1 MSTDHIK
8 ALSKVQKDLKHAK
21 KDDKGAF
28 GKYAD
33 LASVYEVIR
42 KPLVDNGFSYIH
54 SLTTQEDGTH
64 FVDTLLMHETGGTF
78 KTSLPLIINKR
89 DMQGLGSAI
98 TYAKR
103 YGISMIVG
111 LASEEDDEG
120 KGAGTAKGNV
130 NTSTEAQQISN
141 ILVYNSKGEVQ
152 KCKTLNGAV
161 KTLNII
167 MKNQFKKYSVE
178 ELPEVGKQMRERNK
192 EVLEQIRNHKDFINE
207 DTGKNYTLFN
217 IEEKLFKMENGD
229 APARLED
236 GNAK

>member
-33 LASVYEVIR
+33 LATVYEVIR
-42 KPLVDNGFSYIH
+42 KPLVENGFSYIH

-130 NTSTEAQQISN
+130 NNSTKARAISN
-141 ILVYNSKGEVQ
+141 LLIYNSKGEFER
-152 KCKTLNGAV
+152 CKDIDQAV
-161 KTLNII
+161 TKLDI
-167 MKNQFKKYSVE
+167 MMARQIKKYSAE

-192 EVLEQIRNHKDFINE
+192 AILERIKNHPEFI
-207 DTGKNYTLFN
+207 DDSGKNYKHGFL
-217 IEEKLFKMENGD
+217 EKKLLQMENG
-229 APARLED
+229 
-236 GNAK
+236 NAK

>member
-33 LASVYEVIR
+33 LATVYEVIR
-42 KPLVDNGFSYIH
+42 KPLVENGFSYIH

-130 NTSTEAQQISN
+130 NNSTKARAISN
-141 ILVYNSKGEVQ
+141 LLIYNSKGEFER
-152 KCKTLNGAV
+152 CKDIDQAV
-161 KTLNII
+161 TKLDI
-167 MKNQFKKYSVE
+167 MMARQIKKYSAE
-178 ELPEVGKQMRERNK
+178 DLPEVGKQMRERNK
-192 EVLEQIRNHKDFINE
+192 AILERIKNHPEFI
-207 DTGKNYTLFN
+207 DDSGKNYKHGFL
-217 IEEKLFKMENGD
+217 EKKLLQMENG
-229 APARLED
+229 
-236 GNAK
+236 NAK

>member
-54 SLTTQEDGTH
+54 SLTTQENGDH

-120 KGAGTAKGNV
+120 KGAGTARGNV
-130 NTSTEAQQISN
+130 NTSTKANPISN
-141 ILVYNSKGEVQ
+141 ILVYSSSGQVK
-152 KCKTLNGAV
+152 KCKTLDEAV
-161 KTLNII
+161 NSLLF
-167 MKNQFKKYSVE
+167 MMDNQLKKYPVE
-178 ELPEVGKQMRERNK
+178 ELKEIGKQMRERNK
-192 EVLEQIRNHKDFINE
+192 EVLEQIKNHKGYRDKA
-207 DTGKNYTLFN
+207 GKNYKLFN

-229 APARLED
+229 A
-236 GNAK
+236 K

>member
-33 LASVYEVIR
+33 LATVYEVIR
-42 KPLVDNGFSYIH
+42 KPLVENGFSYIH

-130 NTSTEAQQISN
+130 NTSTKARAISN
-141 ILVYNSKGEVQ
+141 LLIYNSKGEFER
-152 KCKTLNGAV
+152 CKDIGQAV
-161 KTLNII
+161 TKLDI
-167 MKNQFKKYSVE
+167 MMARQIKKYSAE

-192 EVLEQIRNHKDFINE
+192 AILERIKNHPEFI
-207 DTGKNYTLFN
+207 DDSGKNYKYGFL
-217 IEEKLFKMENGD
+217 EKKLLQMENGS
-229 APARLED
+229 
-236 GNAK
+236 AK

>member
-33 LASVYEVIR
+33 LATVYEVIR

-54 SLTTQEDGTH
+54 SLTTQENGDH

-111 LASEEDDEG
+111 LASEEDDGG
-120 KGAGTAKGNV
+120 KGAGTSKGNV
-130 NTSTEAQQISN
+130 NTSTKARAISN
-141 ILVYNSKGEVQ
+141 LLIYNSKGEFER
-152 KCKTLNGAV
+152 CKDIGQAV
-161 KTLNII
+161 TKLDI
-167 MKNQFKKYSVE
+167 MMARQIKKYSAE

-192 EVLEQIRNHKDFINE
+192 AILERIKNHPEFI
-207 DTGKNYTLFN
+207 DDSGKNYKHGFL
-217 IEEKLFKMENGD
+217 EKKLLQMENG
-229 APARLED
+229 
-236 GNAK
+236 NAK

>member
-33 LASVYEVIR
+33 LATVYEVIR

-130 NTSTEAQQISN
+130 NTSTKARAISN
-141 ILVYNSKGEVQ
+141 LLIYNSKGEFER
-152 KCKTLNGAV
+152 CKDIDQAV
-161 KTLNII
+161 TKLDI
-167 MKNQFKKYSVE
+167 MMARQIKKYPAE
-178 ELPEVGKQMRERNK
+178 ELPEIGKQMRERNK
-192 EVLEQIRNHKDFINE
+192 NVLEQIKNHKGYRD
-207 DTGKNYTLFN
+207 DAGKNSKLFN

-229 APARLED
+229 A
-236 GNAK
+236 K

>member
-33 LASVYEVIR
+33 LATVYEVIR

-54 SLTTQEDGTH
+54 SLTTHEDGTH

-130 NTSTEAQQISN
+130 NTSTKARAISN
-141 ILVYNSKGEVQ
+141 LLIYNSKGEFER
-152 KCKTLNGAV
+152 CKGIDQAV
-161 KTLNII
+161 TKLDI
-167 MKNQFKKYSVE
+167 MMARQIKKYPAE
-178 ELPEVGKQMRERNK
+178 ELPEIGKQMRERNK
-192 EVLEQIRNHKDFINE
+192 AILERIKNHPEFI
-207 DTGKNYTLFN
+207 DDSGKNYKHGFL
-217 IEEKLFKMENGD
+217 EKKLLQMENG
-229 APARLED
+229 
-236 GNAK
+236 NAK

>member
-33 LASVYEVIR
+33 LATVYEVTR
-42 KPLVDNGFSYIH
+42 KPLVENGFSYIH

-130 NTSTEAQQISN
+130 NNSTKANPISGL
-141 ILVYNSKGEVQ
+141 LVYNPKGEYQ
-152 KCKTLNGAV
+152 KVKTLDGAV
-161 KTLNII
+161 KSLSI
-167 MKNQFKKYSVE
+167 MLSNQLKKYSAQ
-178 ELPEVGKQMRERNK
+178 ELPDVAKQMRERNK
-192 EVLEQIRNHKDFINE
+192 ALLERIKNHKDFIDE
-207 DTGKNYTLFN
+207 DTGKTHRLFSL
-217 IEEKLFKMENGD
+217 EEKLFKMENGD
-229 APARLED
+229 AE
-236 GNAK
+236 

>member
-21 KDDKGAF
+21 EKDKGGF

-33 LASVYEVIR
+33 LATVYEVIR
-42 KPLVDNGFSYIH
+42 KPLVENGFSYVH
-54 SLTTQEDGTH
+54 SLTTQENGDH

-130 NTSTEAQQISN
+130 NTSTKANPISIN
-141 ILVYNSKGEVQ
+141 LVQ
-152 KCKTLNGAV
+152 K
-161 KTLNII
+161 I
-167 MKNQFKKYSVE
+167 F
-178 ELPEVGKQMRERNK
+178 P
-192 EVLEQIRNHKDFINE
+192 
-207 DTGKNYTLFN
+207 
-217 IEEKLFKMENGD
+217 
-229 APARLED
+229 
-236 GNAK
+236 

>member
-33 LASVYEVIR
+33 LATVYEVIR

-130 NTSTEAQQISN
+130 NNSTKARAISN
-141 ILVYNSKGEVQ
+141 LLIYNSKGEFER
-152 KCKTLNGAV
+152 CKDIDQAV
-161 KTLNII
+161 TKLDI
-167 MKNQFKKYSVE
+167 MMARQIKKYSAE
-178 ELPEVGKQMRERNK
+178 DLPEVGKQMRERNK
-192 EVLEQIRNHKDFINE
+192 AILERIKNHPEFI
-207 DTGKNYTLFN
+207 DDSGKNYKHGFL
-217 IEEKLFKMENGD
+217 EKKLLQMENG
-229 APARLED
+229 
-236 GNAK
+236 NAK

>member
-111 LASEEDDEG
+111 LASEEDDG
-120 KGAGTAKGNV
+120 GNGAGTSKKNV
-130 NTSTEAQQISN
+130 NTSTGAKQISN
-141 ILVYNSKGEVQ
+141 ILVYSSSGQVK
-152 KCKTLNGAV
+152 KCKTLDEAV
-161 KTLNII
+161 NSLIF
-167 MKNQFKKYSVE
+167 MMDNQVKKYPVE
-178 ELPEVGKQMRERNK
+178 ELKEIGKQMRERNK
-192 EVLEQIRNHKDFINE
+192 NVLEQIKNHKGYRD
-207 DTGKNYTLFN
+207 DAGKNSKLFN

-229 APARLED
+229 A
-236 GNAK
+236 K

>member
-33 LASVYEVIR
+33 LATVYEVIR
-42 KPLVDNGFSYIH
+42 KPLVENGFSYIH

-120 KGAGTAKGNV
+120 KGAGSAKGNV
-130 NTSTEAQQISN
+130 NTSTKARAISN
-141 ILVYNSKGEVQ
+141 LLIYNSKGEFER
-152 KCKTLNGAV
+152 CKDINQAV
-161 KTLNII
+161 TKLDI
-167 MKNQFKKYSVE
+167 MMARQIKKYSAE

-192 EVLEQIRNHKDFINE
+192 AILERIKNHPEFI
-207 DTGKNYTLFN
+207 DDSGKNYKHGFL
-217 IEEKLFKMENGD
+217 EKKLLQMENG
-229 APARLED
+229 
-236 GNAK
+236 NAK

>member
-33 LASVYEVIR
+33 LATVYEVIR
-42 KPLVDNGFSYIH
+42 KPLVENGFSYIH

-111 LASEEDDEG
+111 LASEEDDGG
-120 KGAGTAKGNV
+120 KGAGTSKGNV
-130 NTSTEAQQISN
+130 NTSTEAKQISN
-141 ILVYNSKGEVQ
+141 ILVYSSSGQVK
-152 KCKTLNGAV
+152 KCKTLDEAV
-161 KTLNII
+161 NSLIF
-167 MKNQFKKYSVE
+167 MMDNQVKKYPAE
-178 ELPEVGKQMRERNK
+178 ELPEIGKQMRERNK
-192 EVLEQIRNHKDFINE
+192 AILERIKHHPEFI
-207 DTGKNYTLFN
+207 DDSGKNYKLFN

-229 APARLED
+229 A
-236 GNAK
+236 K

>member
-33 LASVYEVIR
+33 LATVYEVIR
-42 KPLVDNGFSYIH
+42 KPLVENGFSYIH

-130 NTSTEAQQISN
+130 NTSTKARAISN
-141 ILVYNSKGEVQ
+141 LLIYNSKGEFER
-152 KCKTLNGAV
+152 CKDIDQAV
-161 KTLNII
+161 TKLDI
-167 MKNQFKKYSVE
+167 MMARQIKKYSAE
-178 ELPEVGKQMRERNK
+178 DLPEVGKQMRERNK
-192 EVLEQIRNHKDFINE
+192 AILERIKNHPEFI
-207 DTGKNYTLFN
+207 DDSGKNYKHGFL
-217 IEEKLFKMENGD
+217 EKKLLQMENG
-229 APARLED
+229 
-236 GNAK
+236 NAK

>member
-33 LASVYEVIR
+33 LATVYEVIR

-54 SLTTQEDGTH
+54 SLTTHEDGTH

-130 NTSTEAQQISN
+130 NTSTKANPISN
-141 ILVYNSKGEVQ
+141 LLIYNSKGEFER
-152 KCKTLNGAV
+152 CKDIDQAV
-161 KTLNII
+161 TKLDI
-167 MKNQFKKYSVE
+167 MMARQIKKYSAE
-178 ELPEVGKQMRERNK
+178 DLPEVGKQMRERNK
-192 EVLEQIRNHKDFINE
+192 AILERIKNHPEFI
-207 DTGKNYTLFN
+207 DDSGKNYKHGFL
-217 IEEKLFKMENGD
+217 EKKLLQMENGS
-229 APARLED
+229 
-236 GNAK
+236 AK

>member
-54 SLTTQEDGTH
+54 SLTTQENGDH

-120 KGAGTAKGNV
+120 KGAGPAKGNV
-130 NTSTEAQQISN
+130 NTSTKASAISN
-141 ILVYNSKGEVQ
+141 LLIYNSKGEFER
-152 KCKTLNGAV
+152 CKGIDQAV
-161 KTLNII
+161 TKLDI
-167 MKNQFKKYSVE
+167 MMARQIKKYSAE
-178 ELPEVGKQMRERNK
+178 DLPEVGKQMRERNK
-192 EVLEQIRNHKDFINE
+192 ASLERIKNHPEFI
-207 DTGKNYTLFN
+207 DDSGKNYKHGFL
-217 IEEKLFKMENGD
+217 EKKLLQMENG
-229 APARLED
+229 
-236 GNAK
+236 NAK

>member
-21 KDDKGAF
+21 EKDKGGF

-33 LASVYEVIR
+33 LATVYEVIR
-42 KPLVDNGFSYIH
+42 KPLVENGFSYVH

-111 LASEEDDEG
+111 LASEEDDDG
-120 KGAGTAKGNV
+120 KGAGTSKGNV
-130 NTSTEAQQISN
+130 NTSTKANPISN

-152 KCKTLNGAV
+152 KCKTLDGAV

-167 MKNQFKKYSVE
+167 MNNQFKKYPVE
-178 ELPEVGKQMRERNK
+178 ELPEIGKQMRERNK
-192 EVLEQIRNHKDFINE
+192 DVIEQIKNHEGYRDNA
-207 DTGKNYTLFN
+207 GKNYKLFN

-229 APARLED
+229 A
-236 GNAK
+236 K

>member
-33 LASVYEVIR
+33 LATVYEVIR
-42 KPLVDNGFSYIH
+42 KPLVENGFSYVH
-54 SLTTQEDGTH
+54 SLTTQENGDH

-130 NTSTEAQQISN
+130 NNSTKARAISN
-141 ILVYNSKGEVQ
+141 LLIYNSKGEFER
-152 KCKTLNGAV
+152 CKDIGQAV
-161 KTLNII
+161 TKLDI
-167 MKNQFKKYSVE
+167 MMARQIKKYSAE

-192 EVLEQIRNHKDFINE
+192 AILERIKNHPEFI
-207 DTGKNYTLFN
+207 DDSGKNYKHGFL
-217 IEEKLFKMENGD
+217 EKKLLQMENG
-229 APARLED
+229 
-236 GNAK
+236 NAK

>member
-33 LASVYEVIR
+33 LATVYEVIR
-42 KPLVDNGFSYIH
+42 KPLVENGFSYIH

-130 NTSTEAQQISN
+130 NTSTKARAISN
-141 ILVYNSKGEVQ
+141 LLIYNSKGEFER
-152 KCKTLNGAV
+152 CKDIDQAV
-161 KTLNII
+161 TKLDI
-167 MKNQFKKYSVE
+167 MMARQIKKYSAE

-192 EVLEQIRNHKDFINE
+192 AILERIKNHPEFIDDSGKNHKHGF
-207 DTGKNYTLFN
+207 L
-217 IEEKLFKMENGD
+217 EKKLLQMENG
-229 APARLED
+229 
-236 GNAK
+236 NAK

>member
-33 LASVYEVIR
+33 LATVYEVIR
-42 KPLVDNGFSYIH
+42 KPLVENGFSYIH

-130 NTSTEAQQISN
+130 NTSTKARAISN
-141 ILVYNSKGEVQ
+141 LLIYNSKGEFER
-152 KCKTLNGAV
+152 CKDIDQAV
-161 KTLNII
+161 TKLDI
-167 MKNQFKKYSVE
+167 MMARQIKKYSAE

-192 EVLEQIRNHKDFINE
+192 AILERIKNHPEFI
-207 DTGKNYTLFN
+207 DDSGKNYKHGFL
-217 IEEKLFKMENGD
+217 EKKLLQMENG
-229 APARLED
+229 
-236 GNAK
+236 NAK

>member
-33 LASVYEVIR
+33 LATVYEVIR

-54 SLTTQEDGTH
+54 SLTTHEDGTH

-130 NTSTEAQQISN
+130 NTSTKANPISN
-141 ILVYNSKGEVQ
+141 LLIYNSKGEFER
-152 KCKTLNGAV
+152 CKGIDQAV
-161 KTLNII
+161 TKLDI
-167 MKNQFKKYSVE
+167 MMARQIKKYPAE
-178 ELPEVGKQMRERNK
+178 ELPEIGKQMRERNK
-192 EVLEQIRNHKDFINE
+192 AILERIKNHPEFI
-207 DTGKNYTLFN
+207 DDSGKNYKHGFL
-217 IEEKLFKMENGD
+217 EKKLLQMENG
-229 APARLED
+229 
-236 GNAK
+236 NAK

>member
-33 LASVYEVIR
+33 LATVYEVIR

-54 SLTTQEDGTH
+54 SLTTHEDGTH

-130 NTSTEAQQISN
+130 NTSTKANPISN
-141 ILVYNSKGEVQ
+141 LLIYNSKGEFER
-152 KCKTLNGAV
+152 CKGIDQAV
-161 KTLNII
+161 TKLDI
-167 MKNQFKKYSVE
+167 MMARQIKKYPAE
-178 ELPEVGKQMRERNK
+178 ELPEIGKQMRERNK
-192 EVLEQIRNHKDFINE
+192 AFLERIKNHPEFI
-207 DTGKNYTLFN
+207 DDSGKNYKHGFL
-217 IEEKLFKMENGD
+217 EKKLLQMENG
-229 APARLED
+229 
-236 GNAK
+236 NAK

>member
-33 LASVYEVIR
+33 LATVYEVIR

-54 SLTTQEDGTH
+54 SLTTHEDGTH

-130 NTSTEAQQISN
+130 NTSTKARAISN
-141 ILVYNSKGEVQ
+141 LLIYNSKGEFER
-152 KCKTLNGAV
+152 CKDIDQAV
-161 KTLNII
+161 TKLDI
-167 MKNQFKKYSVE
+167 MMARQIKKYSAE
-178 ELPEVGKQMRERNK
+178 DLPEVGKQMRERNK
-192 EVLEQIRNHKDFINE
+192 AILERIKNHPEFI
-207 DTGKNYTLFN
+207 DDSGKNYKHGFL
-217 IEEKLFKMENGD
+217 EKKLLQMENG
-229 APARLED
+229 
-236 GNAK
+236 NAK

>member
-33 LASVYEVIR
+33 LATVYEVIR
-42 KPLVDNGFSYIH
+42 KPLVENGFSYIH
-54 SLTTQEDGTH
+54 SLTTHEDGTH

-120 KGAGTAKGNV
+120 KGAGTSRGNV
-130 NTSTEAQQISN
+130 NTSTKANPISN
-141 ILVYNSKGEVQ
+141 ILVYSSSGQVK
-152 KCKTLNGAV
+152 KCKTLDEAV
-161 KTLNII
+161 NSLIF
-167 MKNQFKKYSVE
+167 MMDNQLKKYPVE
-178 ELPEVGKQMRERNK
+178 ELPEIGKQMRERNK
-192 EVLEQIRNHKDFINE
+192 AILERIKNHPEFI
-207 DTGKNYTLFN
+207 DDSGKNYKHGFL
-217 IEEKLFKMENGD
+217 EKKLLQMENG
-229 APARLED
+229 
-236 GNAK
+236 NAK

>member
-33 LASVYEVIR
+33 LATVYEVIR

-54 SLTTQEDGTH
+54 SLTTHEDGTH
-64 FVDTLLMHETGGTF
+64 FVDTLLMHEKGGTF

-130 NTSTEAQQISN
+130 NTSTKANPIMN
-141 ILVYNSKGEVQ
+141 LLIYNSKGEFER
-152 KCKTLNGAV
+152 CKDIDQAV
-161 KTLNII
+161 TKLDI
-167 MKNQFKKYSVE
+167 MMARQIKKYPAE
-178 ELPEVGKQMRERNK
+178 ELPEIGKQMRERNK
-192 EVLEQIRNHKDFINE
+192 AILERIKNHPEFI
-207 DTGKNYTLFN
+207 DDSGKNYKHGFL
-217 IEEKLFKMENGD
+217 EKKLLQMENG
-229 APARLED
+229 
-236 GNAK
+236 NAK

>member
-42 KPLVDNGFSYIH
+42 KPLVDNGFCYIH
-54 SLTTQEDGTH
+54 SLTTQENGDH
-64 FVDTLLMHETGGTF
+64 FVDTLLMHETGCTF

-111 LASEEDDEG
+111 LASEEDDGG
-120 KGAGTAKGNV
+120 KGAGRSKGNV
-130 NTSTEAQQISN
+130 NTSTKANPISN

-167 MKNQFKKYSVE
+167 MNNQFKKYPVE
-178 ELPEVGKQMRERNK
+178 ELPEIGKQMRERNK
-192 EVLEQIRNHKDFINE
+192 AILERIKNNPEFI
-207 DTGKNYTLFN
+207 DDSVKNYKHCFL
-217 IEEKLFKMENGD
+217 EKKLLQMENGD
-229 APARLED
+229 A
-236 GNAK
+236 K